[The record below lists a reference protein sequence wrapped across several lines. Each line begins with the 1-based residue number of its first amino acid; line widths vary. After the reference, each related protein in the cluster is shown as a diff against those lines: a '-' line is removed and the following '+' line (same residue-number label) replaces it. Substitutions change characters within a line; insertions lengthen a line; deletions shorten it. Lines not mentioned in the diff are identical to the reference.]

1 MPRAEIMRM
10 DGADD
15 SFATAKAGQAGA
27 ADGGLKEHDHHL
39 SREQLKHLRKIARY
53 MQKHDLKLTM
63 EFCSDAVCLNTVG
76 SYQEKIYKHLLE
88 RRHKLEQDDSEAS
101 AIVQTHAG
109 DARAKDKNGQ
119 RRGGTKGAG
128 TRDVAPAAGVALVT
142 VPPKVPGRGAPR
154 PAPPAAGPAEP
165 AGLAAA
171 RAPAEAADVQLA
183 RGAVDSPSPRQ
194 ARRAAAAPAAATPAL
209 AGGKQLEAAEWRS
222 LKDVVASA
230 AVPFGTKGG
239 AGQYGESGAAH
250 RRMPACSAR
259 FTMRLGR

>member
-1 MPRAEIMRM
+1 MR
-10 DGADD
+10 
-15 SFATAKAGQAGA
+15 
-27 ADGGLKEHDHHL
+27 
-39 SREQLKHLRKIARY
+39 
-53 MQKHDLKLTM
+53 KHDIKLTM
-63 EFCSDAVCLNTVG
+63 EFCSDAVCLNSVG
-76 SYQEKIYKHLLE
+76 SYPEKIYKHLLE

-171 RAPAEAADVQLA
+171 RAPAQWRGPAGHGAARRFP
-183 RGAVDSPSPRQ
+183 RGPTRKSRGSRQ
-194 ARRAAAAPAAATPAL
+194 AWRRPAQELVEEQEPARAPR
-209 AGGKQLEAAEWRS
+209 AGMGSR
-222 LKDVVASA
+222 
-230 AVPFGTKGG
+230 P
-239 AGQYGESGAAH
+239 
-250 RRMPACSAR
+250 RRWP
-259 FTMRLGR
+259 GRTR